1 MDLSIPIIDISC
13 ITNTSMQVQDTLDES
28 ITSTAK
34 SLQQA
39 FKKYGFVYIKGHNI
53 PQQLIKSINE
63 HSRDFFN
70 LPELEKH
77 SHLYKHTKLNF
88 CYIPSKCEVFDTS
101 SEIDLKEVFDFIPTG
116 DSKLR
121 STIPKLFYEK
131 LEEIFTLCKSLSIQ
145 LLDLLNLAFISK
157 ERSSVLKNYHSN
169 IGDIN
174 KNWSTL
180 RCLNYPSLYEDG
192 KKGTSQYRC
201 SEHSDYGS
209 LTLLFQD
216 DTGGLQ
222 VETENSYFIDVPPI
236 KDTIVVNAADLLER
250 WTDGEVKSARHR
262 VIFLH
267 NNKQRQCIAF
277 FCQPNNNVTVEPLT
291 GCSSKYMP
299 VNTLE
304 YLNSKFNITYRE

>member
-1 MDLSIPIIDISC
+1 
-13 ITNTSMQVQDTLDES
+13 MQVQDTLDES

-101 SEIDLKEVFDFIPTG
+101 SEIDLKEVFDFIPTD

-121 STIPKLFYEK
+121 STLPKLFYEK

-222 VETENSYFIDVPPI
+222 VFI
-236 KDTIVVNAADLLER
+236 KMR
-250 WTDGEVKSARHR
+250 C
-262 VIFLH
+262 F
-267 NNKQRQCIAF
+267 
-277 FCQPNNNVTVEPLT
+277 
-291 GCSSKYMP
+291 
-299 VNTLE
+299 
-304 YLNSKFNITYRE
+304 